1 MPLELFVIFA
11 IVFKYKINSFNI
23 GKFVSNTSRK
33 PEAKVI
39 SLEKKNS

>member
-11 IVFKYKINSFNI
+11 IVFKYKINSFI